1 MTASAAATVQHT
13 TPETRR
19 NVRFICDPEFW
30 PIAGFC
36 RQGHDYPK
44 VLPDQYPKVLSGSCP
59 HRKIARWP
67 SFGSVRTGLVMF
79 DEVRLE
85 AKFDQPAVELSGD
98 IGLISWK

>member
-1 MTASAAATVQHT
+1 MSASAAATVQHT

-19 NVRFICDPEFW
+19 NVRFICDPELW

-44 VLPDQYPKVLSGSCP
+44 VLPDQYPKVLSGSCR